1 MRGRGGADGRHH
13 RDRTWPERSTCRRT
27 CPTFGGLRIPL
38 VLTRI
43 RRLHGRRSGA
53 FTARVRSWVVVV
65 VVGRVKARHALPILI
80 LRLRPI
86 PIPIPRPS
94 HIPDH
99 AEGTRVVEPSLRLSM
114 FPEPSPCR
122 RRPNLRLRRNRA
134 ASALLSEE
142 SYRKDSVYTILL
154 REGSPFRV
162 VLFNSVSQIY
172 VSIDLEI

>member
-38 VLTRI
+38 DLTRI

-53 FTARVRSWVVVV
+53 FTAPVRSWVVVV

-86 PIPIPRPS
+86 PIPIPHPS

-122 RRPNLRLRRNRA
+122 RVGVNELM
-134 ASALLSEE
+134 
-142 SYRKDSVYTILL
+142 I
-154 REGSPFRV
+154 REQQDESPFRYSF
-162 VLFNSVSQIY
+162 LGWRDCEAHLRSAGMRKGHEQ
-172 VSIDLEI
+172 EIELRAVGWE